1 MVGCLTVAAG
11 ILARSEEVSKGTG
24 TDQRFVKNALKNAE
38 LPPDSFKY
46 LFFFYFCHIHVSL
59 PTNFVLYYIQQK
71 AKEAESMRMYDLI
84 LKKRQGKPLT
94 KDEIQ
99 WMIREYTDGRIPDY
113 QMSALLMAICFQGLD
128 KEETYELTMAM
139 ARSGEMLDLS
149 QIQGIKVD
157 KHSTGGVGDKTS
169 LALTPIV
176 ASLGIPVAKMS
187 GRGLGHTGGTID
199 KLESIPGFSTQLED
213 DAFEEQVNSIG
224 ISIMGQTKD
233 LAPADKLLYALRDV
247 TATVDQISLIASS
260 IMSKKLAAGADAIL
274 LDVKMVEIGKG
285 AGRKMTAVITNMDEP
300 LGMAVGNILEVKEAI
315 DTLKGNGPDD
325 FVELIETLASHML
338 ILGGAAKDFDEGL
351 MRVRESIQSGKAL
364 DKFKQFVA
372 AQGGDTKYIDHPEL
386 FEQADIIEEI
396 RSEQDGFVGSIDAQ
410 EMGICSLI
418 LGGGR
423 ETKESVIDPTVG
435 FVFSKKVADPVKKGD
450 VLATIYGNDEEK
462 VKQAVLHFK
471 ENYHIIEEKP
481 TKPIMI
487 REVLS

>member
-1 MVGCLTVAAG
+1 
-11 ILARSEEVSKGTG
+11 
-24 TDQRFVKNALKNAE
+24 
-38 LPPDSFKY
+38 
-46 LFFFYFCHIHVSL
+46 
-59 PTNFVLYYIQQK
+59 
-71 AKEAESMRMYDLI
+71 MRMYDLI

-274 LDVKMVEIGKG
+274 LDVKTGSGAFMKEESDAMQLAKEMVEIGKS

-435 FVFSKKVADPVKKGD
+435 LVFSKKVADPVKKGD
-450 VLATIYGNDEEK
+450 VLATIYGMMK
-462 VKQAVLHFK
+462 KK
-471 ENYHIIEEKP
+471 
-481 TKPIMI
+481 
-487 REVLS
+487 

>member
-1 MVGCLTVAAG
+1 
-11 ILARSEEVSKGTG
+11 
-24 TDQRFVKNALKNAE
+24 
-38 LPPDSFKY
+38 
-46 LFFFYFCHIHVSL
+46 
-59 PTNFVLYYIQQK
+59 
-71 AKEAESMRMYDLI
+71 MRMYDLI

-169 LALTPIV
+169 LVLTPIV

-274 LDVKMVEIGKG
+274 LDVKTGSGAFMKEESDAMQLAKEMVEIGKS

-338 ILGGAAKDFDEGL
+338 ILGGAVKDFDEGL

-435 FVFSKKVADPVKKGD
+435 LVFSKKVADPVKKGD

-462 VKQAVLHFK
+462 VKRAVLHFK